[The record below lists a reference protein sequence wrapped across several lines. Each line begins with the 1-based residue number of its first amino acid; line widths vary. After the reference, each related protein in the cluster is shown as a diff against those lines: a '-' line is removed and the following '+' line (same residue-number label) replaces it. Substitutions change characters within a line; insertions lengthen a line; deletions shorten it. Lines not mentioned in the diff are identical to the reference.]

1 VTAAAAGAGRADAGS
16 GPAPREAAAGRVW
29 SPVSF
34 ELAFVLFLFAGRFK
48 QDPRFAWVPVDL
60 TMLFFAAS
68 LAAAF
73 VALFRR
79 NFRVTPGGQAQVAL
93 GLTFFAWMFA
103 TLAWSPGGEYAVQK
117 ALTGA
122 IFGAWALA
130 GAALVVAP
138 EPLRVRRLFFW
149 VCAFAAWVAVETV
162 MLLVRQGAVQFVRT
176 FESDYLSL
184 GGVLAIAAA
193 VLLAIGIAER
203 LGALKSLAVAALFVG
218 FTLLLFPLGGRGPLV
233 GVAVAGLVGLGLVL
247 ARGIEGGASRGRSLA
262 VLLVIL
268 AVSAA
273 GGAWLIQGDE
283 YALAADR
290 FVLLLEGGL
299 GESAATRVEY
309 YQATLRMIG
318 ERPLLGLGI
327 GGWPVHMGFGPVRDY
342 PHNLFLETQVELGLP
357 GTVLLLALAGWSL
370 RLWAAGRP
378 DPLGLAAFLVFVTLL
393 LGSMFSSDL
402 SDNRILFWSMGLL
415 GAAGASLREAH
426 GGRSPAGR
434 GAAV

>member
-1 VTAAAAGAGRADAGS
+1 
-16 GPAPREAAAGRVW
+16 VW
-29 SPVSF
+29 SPLSF

-60 TMLFFAAS
+60 TVLFFAAS
-68 LAAAF
+68 VFAG
-73 VALFRR
+73 VVVLFRR
-79 NFRVTPGGQAQVAL
+79 NFRVSPGGPAQVAL
-93 GLTFFAWMFA
+93 GLAFFAWMAA

-122 IFGAWALA
+122 VFGAWALA

-138 EPLRVRRLFFW
+138 DPRRVRRLFFW

-162 MLLVRQGAVQFVRT
+162 MFLVRQGAVQFVRT
-176 FESDYLSL
+176 FDSDYLSL

-193 VLLAIGIAER
+193 VLLAIGISER
-203 LGALKSLAVAALFVG
+203 FGALRSLAVAALFVG

-233 GVAVAGLVGLGLVL
+233 GVAVAVLVGLGLVL
-247 ARGIEGGASRGRSLA
+247 VRGVEGGASRGRSLA
-262 VLLVIL
+262 VLVFIL
-268 AVSAA
+268 AVSVA

-290 FVLLLEGGL
+290 FLLLLEGGL

-309 YQATLRMIG
+309 YQATFRMIG

-357 GTVLLLALAGWSL
+357 GTVLLVALIGWSI
-370 RLWAAGRP
+370 RLWAPRRL
-378 DPLGLAAFLVFVTLL
+378 DPLALAAFLVFVTLL
-393 LGSMFSSDL
+393 LGSMFSNDL

-415 GAAGASLREAH
+415 GAAGAA
-426 GGRSPAGR
+426 PAGR
-434 GAAV
+434 RPRPAPAGSGSAV